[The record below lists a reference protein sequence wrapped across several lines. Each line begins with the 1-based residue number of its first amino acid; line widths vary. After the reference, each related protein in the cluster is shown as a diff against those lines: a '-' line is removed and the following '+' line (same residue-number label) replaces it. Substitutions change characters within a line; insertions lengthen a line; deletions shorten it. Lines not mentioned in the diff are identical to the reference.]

1 MICFLSNFSPCFKS
15 PPDNGDFDGDGEN
28 FLIGNFVEYQMV

>member
-28 FLIGNFVEYQMV
+28 FFHWTPKKWMYI